1 MQVKL
6 MEILPW
12 NNLLKSNY
20 VSSSFI
26 IYSPLAILTQKSYQE
41 EQEFRRKILDEF
53 VVPTVDAELNNL
65 NPYMGPVSLSKE
77 EIEEQLQKTKIKN
90 SFLRKNIA
98 NLKA

>member
-1 MQVKL
+1 M
-6 MEILPW
+6 
-12 NNLLKSNY
+12 
-20 VSSSFI
+20 
-26 IYSPLAILTQKSYQE
+26 
-41 EQEFRRKILDEF
+41 
-53 VVPTVDAELNNL
+53 VPTVDAELNNL